1 LPITPSVLAT
11 LRETA
16 RLFSTHYS
24 TMIEGNRLTQ
34 DQVSKVIERQHF
46 PGRDR
51 DEKEVLGYY
60 AALDKTEQFAAA
72 RGPVTELHIQALH
85 ALVMA
90 GGRKRVKPSPY
101 RDGQNVIR
109 DSRSGGIVYMPPE
122 AKDVP
127 EMMRAL
133 TAWIKARSSPSRR
146 NSRRWTPIPRTEAPS
161 TSRWHRPRRP
171 AACTPARAPRIRRG
185 DFHRSEPTPR
195 STGVG
200 CGAGAPGAA
209 ASRASPRSQLRP
221 SISGASLSRPA
232 DISGI
237 GWLEVD
243 LREERDHADLVV
255 RAAPDVWS

>member
-1 LPITPSVLAT
+1 MTRPPPAFIPKFTIISRVARALMRIEAAREAVGHLPITPSVLAT

-34 DQVSKVIERQHF
+34 DQVSKVIEKQQHF

-60 AALDKTEQFAAA
+60 AALDKTEQFAAV

-90 GGRKRVKPSPY
+90 GGHKRVKPSPY

-133 TAWIKARSSPSRR
+133 TAWIKAAEPEGLPC
-146 NSRRWTPIPRTEAPS
+146 PI
-161 TSRWHRPRRP
+161 
-171 AACTPARAPRIRRG
+171 RA
-185 DFHRSEPTPR
+185 
-195 STGVG
+195 
-200 CGAGAPGAA
+200 
-209 ASRASPRSQLRP
+209 
-221 SISGASLSRPA
+221 
-232 DISGI
+232 GI
-237 GWLEVD
+237 A
-243 LREERDHADLVV
+243 HYQFATIH
-255 RAAPDVWS
+255 PYQ